1 MSAMTEAEVREHL
14 HHPDSTPPPVRP
26 CDTPNGSDKKTN
38 WSAEELHRIMGCR
51 KFKDYKQLLR
61 TTRDGR
67 WVDTGEFP
75 LSLGAYATIPKNR
88 RGSAINRRQYKF

>member
-1 MSAMTEAEVREHL
+1 MSAMTEAEVRDHL

-26 CDTPNGSDKKTN
+26 CDTPSGSDKKTN

-67 WVDTGEFP
+67 WVDAGEFP
-75 LSLGAYATIPKNR
+75 LSLGAYATIPKNC
-88 RGSAINRRQYKF
+88 RGSAIDRRQCKF